1 MKNAEVDRRA
11 RIDTFSI
18 SVFLILAIVLGSLW
32 SVHARAAG
40 MLHSPTTAGQAA
52 WIAQLTVLISALVT
66 MTIFARPAFK
76 QVGWHL
82 GSLRIYGLVV
92 CVTLAVIGLVT
103 AIGVFLHALVFSP
116 HIPTRQAAFIIGF
129 LFVGSTLFAFA
140 EEFGWRGFLLPKL
153 LPLGV
158 VPALLISG
166 VCWFAWELPLVLFGL
181 LDTTLLPINAPITL
195 ICHLLQDV
203 SVGVLF
209 GFLRIRY
216 NSLPL
221 STFAHGFLNT
231 MGAFAF
237 LFFEERN
244 PMLGDFAGPIGTVIL
259 LLLAVFVLVKC
270 SKIRLTDNMSASEL
284 RKPGS
289 AI

>member
-1 MKNAEVDRRA
+1 MVGARTRVRHAASLRDSGASSMDSAAHRSYFSARHHDDFLAPRVQATGLASWFFAELRA
-11 RIDTFSI
+11 R
-18 SVFLILAIVLGSLW
+18 
-32 SVHARAAG
+32 
-40 MLHSPTTAGQAA
+40 
-52 WIAQLTVLISALVT
+52 
-66 MTIFARPAFK
+66 
-76 QVGWHL
+76 
-82 GSLRIYGLVV
+82 SLRHPRGHRT
-92 CVTLAVIGLVT
+92 CHSDWC
-103 AIGVFLHALVFSP
+103 FLHALVFSP
-116 HIPTRQAAFIIGF
+116 HIPTRQAVFIIGF

-259 LLLAVFVLVKC
+259 LLLAAFVLVKC
-270 SKIRLTDNMSASEL
+270 SKIRMTDSMSAPEL
-284 RKPGS
+284 RKPGG

>member
-1 MKNAEVDRRA
+1 MVKNAEVDRRA
-11 RIDTFSI
+11 RVDTLAI

-32 SVHARAAG
+32 SEHARAAG
-40 MLHSPTTAGQAA
+40 MLHRPDTAGQAA

-66 MTIFARPAFK
+66 MTLFARAAFK
-76 QVGWHL
+76 QMGWHL
-82 GSLRIYGLVV
+82 GPLRIYGFVA
-92 CVTLAVIGLVT
+92 CVTVAVTGLVT
-103 AIGVFLHALVFSP
+103 AVGVFLHALVFSP
-116 HIPTRQAAFIIGF
+116 HIPTRQAVFIIGF
-129 LFVGSTLFAFA
+129 LFVGSTFFAFA

-153 LPLGV
+153 LPLGI

-181 LDTTLLPINAPITL
+181 LDTTLLPINAPVTL

-209 GFLRIRY
+209 GFLRLRY

-237 LFFEERN
+237 LFFGERN
-244 PMLGDFAGPIGTVIL
+244 PMLGDFAGPIGTLIL
-259 LLLAVFVLVKC
+259 LLLAAFILKKS
-270 SKIRLTDNMSASEL
+270 SKIRLAGGISAPE
-284 RKPGS
+284 
-289 AI
+289 